1 MKKDYTLG
9 VIGGGFMARA
19 ILSGAMAKGI
29 LSAEEI
35 LVCDPSE
42 DCHTFFTKLGVDT
55 SHDNHDAVRKSKFL
69 LLAIKPQTFPA
80 VADELRGEHF
90 PVVISIMAGK
100 TKESIRKATGAEK
113 VARVMPNLPCSI
125 GEGMIAVDASEL
137 DEVGRNF
144 VLGLFLSVGE
154 VIETEEGQLNA
165 VTAVSGSGPAYI
177 YLFLRAFIAAAEEQ
191 GLRRDQ
197 AEVLAFQTMEGGLAM
212 AKTSGKSLDE
222 LIAAVSSKGG
232 TTIAALD
239 SFRAD
244 GFEESISRAVAAAA
258 IRAGELSE

>member
-1 MKKDYTLG
+1 MT
-9 VIGGGFMARA
+9 
-19 ILSGAMAKGI
+19 
-29 LSAEEI
+29 
-35 LVCDPSE
+35 
-42 DCHTFFTKLGVDT
+42 
-55 SHDNHDAVRKSKFL
+55 
-69 LLAIKPQTFPA
+69 
-80 VADELRGEHF
+80 
-90 PVVISIMAGK
+90 
-100 TKESIRKATGAEK
+100 
-113 VARVMPNLPCSI
+113 
-125 GEGMIAVDASEL
+125 AVDASEL
-137 DEVGRNF
+137 DEAGRNF

-177 YLFLRAFIAAAEEQ
+177 YLFLRAFIAAAEGQ

-212 AKTSGKSLDE
+212 AKTSGNSLDE

-244 GFEESISRAVAAAA
+244 GFEESVSRAVAAAA